1 MNRSR
6 LLFFLLSLAVLLPV
20 ISGTLSRA
28 ATDQPADDDALSKH
42 LSVFSEVMSLIRR
55 AYVEETSIDDLLVG
69 ALDGATDALDPLST
83 YIPADSLD
91 AYEKVREIGRDH
103 SGLTVGKE
111 RGIAFV
117 IAVDADSPGETAGL
131 EVGDIL
137 AEIGGRSTRGIPL
150 WELQS
155 VLAQDPGTE
164 LSLEILRRGQSKE
177 LTLLLQTYQPTAPT
191 LEEQEGLAVL
201 RLGRIELETVEAV
214 RSLLLGLA
222 QSGQDKLLIDLRGL
236 AGGSSEAAYSIAGL
250 FARGELGRLQGA
262 EGAEVHFQGLQ
273 ALPWSGDTVVLVNA
287 GTQGPAEILAAVLRQ
302 RSEAQL
308 VGQRS
313 FGLAGHQRL
322 VPLSDGSGVL
332 LTDAYYTGPDGE
344 PISSSLVPDVVVSEM
359 LRATSED
366 GEEIEDRVLQRG
378 LELLSE
384 EEAVTE
390 EVA

>member
-6 LLFFLLSLAVLLPV
+6 ILFFLFSLAVLLPI

-55 AYVEETSIDDLLVG
+55 AYVEETSIDELLAG

-83 YIPADSLD
+83 FVPADSLG
-91 AYEKVREIGRDH
+91 AYREVREIGRDH

-117 IAVDADSPGETAGL
+117 IAVESGSPGQVAGL

-137 AEIGGRSTRGIPL
+137 AEIDGRSTRGIPL

-155 VLAQDPGTE
+155 VLAQDPGSE
-164 LSLEILRRGQSKE
+164 LNLEILRRGQSRE
-177 LTLLLQTYQPTAPT
+177 LTLNLETYEPSEPT
-191 LEEQEGLAVL
+191 LEDHEGLAVL
-201 RLGRIELETVEAV
+201 RLSRIEPETVDAV
-214 RSLLLGLA
+214 REVLQGLTE
-222 QSGQDKLLIDLRGL
+222 SGQDKLLVDLRGL
-236 AGGSSEAAYSIAGL
+236 AGGSSEAAYAIAGL
-250 FARGELGRLQGA
+250 FASGELGRLQGG
-262 EGAEVHFQGLQ
+262 EGAEVHFEGLE
-273 ALPWSGDTVVLVNA
+273 ASAWAGDTVALVNA

-322 VPLSDGSGVL
+322 VSLSDGSGVL

-344 PISSSLVPDVVVSEM
+344 PISTSLVPDVVVTD
-359 LRATSED
+359 LFRAASED
-366 GEEIEDRVLQRG
+366 GEEAEDQTLQRG
-378 LELLSE
+378 LEVLGE
-384 EEAVTE
+384 EEVATE